1 MYPTTTPSPKSE
13 AARSKKKSRPWRSSV
28 VVWTSLT
35 LLPLASLYVLSR
47 ELVEKTARI
56 QYWHHYNEPRAG
68 HLPPAALS
76 TKVPPLRLRRGAVYK
91 KTANSTRFFMDKTLL
106 IGWED
111 TTSKK
116 KKRPGIPILPSVA
129 SSPSSLSSLTTSN
142 VAVTAVLVDKE
153 KADRALQS
161 QPQQTPTPPHA
172 MARNSDGALGYISD
186 PKALARGR
194 HDFIKKQH
202 AILLSQQQENTSAS
216 SPLNVVPFL
225 WTEGDFN
232 VLANYED
239 QHRIGTRTETEVLTS
254 DYICAFGPGRGMEQ
268 DAGYKLITEKIHV
281 YDSTNELSATSQ
293 DDSVPT
299 AAAATTSTI
308 LSNSQHND
316 DSATHAP
323 RPIRILCAMYTYSG
337 MRDLARTQALLWGHK
352 CDGFIA
358 FSNETIESLGMID
371 LEHDGDE
378 SYDNMWQKT
387 RSIWSYIY
395 DHYLDDYDY
404 FHLGGDDLY
413 VIVENLRRFLTNV
426 HVAAQSDKD
435 GRNGSDA
442 DIQSTPL
449 YFGQWVSQPVILDG
463 SSGKI
468 PTNHTYMVSGG
479 PGYTLNTAAVRK
491 FVEESLTTCHA
502 TSRVSYEDRL
512 MSKCLRE
519 LGIIGQ
525 DTRDQST
532 GEQQY
537 HDTTPADLYATSPA
551 SSSGRRASY
560 HARMSKYWQGLE
572 HPQHLA
578 QQENDSSPKTNPA
591 VGPKYGLDAAATYS
605 VSFHDLYT
613 PNFVARIHALVY
625 RDSCPSHTPLGR
637 ALAMM
642 DIQNLEQ
649 VIKAK
654 ADA

>member
-1 MYPTTTPSPKSE
+1 
-13 AARSKKKSRPWRSSV
+13 
-28 VVWTSLT
+28 
-35 LLPLASLYVLSR
+35 
-47 ELVEKTARI
+47 
-56 QYWHHYNEPRAG
+56 
-68 HLPPAALS
+68 
-76 TKVPPLRLRRGAVYK
+76 
-91 KTANSTRFFMDKTLL
+91 
-106 IGWED
+106 
-111 TTSKK
+111 
-116 KKRPGIPILPSVA
+116 
-129 SSPSSLSSLTTSN
+129 
-142 VAVTAVLVDKE
+142 
-153 KADRALQS
+153 
-161 QPQQTPTPPHA
+161 
-172 MARNSDGALGYISD
+172 
-186 PKALARGR
+186 
-194 HDFIKKQH
+194 
-202 AILLSQQQENTSAS
+202 
-216 SPLNVVPFL
+216 LNVVQSL
-225 WTEGDFN
+225 WTEDDFN
-232 VLANYED
+232 VLANYEN

-268 DAGYKLITEKIHV
+268 DAGYKLITEKIQV
-281 YDSTNELSATSQ
+281 YDSTNELRATNQ
-293 DDSVPT
+293 DKSIPK
-299 AAAATTSTI
+299 AAAATTSSI
-308 LSNSQHND
+308 VSNSQHND

-323 RPIRILCAMYTYSG
+323 RPIRILCALYTYSG

-358 FSNETIESLGMID
+358 FSNETIASLGMAD

-395 DHYLDDYDY
+395 DHYLDDYDF

-413 VIVENLRRFLTNV
+413 VIVENLRRFLTNIN
-426 HVAAQSDKD
+426 VAAQSDED
-435 GRNGSDA
+435 GGDGSDL

-463 SSGKI
+463 SSQKI

-502 TSRVSYEDRL
+502 TYRVSYEDRL

-537 HDTTPADLYATSPA
+537 HDTTPTDLYVTSPA

-572 HPQHLA
+572 HPQDSA
-578 QQENDSSPKTNPA
+578 QKENDSPPTTNPA

-613 PNFVARIHALVY
+613 PNYVARIHALVY

-637 ALAMM
+637 ALATM
-642 DIQNLEQ
+642 DIKTKNKSSKTRLML
-649 VIKAK
+649 K
-654 ADA
+654 